1 MATGAADIPILDYPV
16 PKHKLTVVEI
26 FNNGASAMAT
36 VNFSVP
42 DEVKAAFDKA
52 FSGQNKSAVVAEL
65 MRRAVRESVQRA
77 RREQLFRQLSN
88 ARGSRGS
95 VSALEVSAAR
105 TAGRP

>member
-1 MATGAADIPILDYPV
+1 
-16 PKHKLTVVEI
+16 
-26 FNNGASAMAT
+26 MAT

-42 DEVKAAFDKA
+42 DEVKVAFDKA

-77 RREQLFRQLSN
+77 RREQLFRQLSSARSRRN
-88 ARGSRGS
+88 AA
-95 VSALEVSAAR
+95 SARRVSAAR